1 VGDLV
6 RGVAQVLQLPTAE
19 AAQHLGTLEIAR
31 RLGMTRKLV
40 ESCIDSVLAND
51 NGREQRDV
59 IAAQA
64 APRQLEEFPE
74 QGQLNLPPRRRQAV
88 KSPPTS
94 TQPLREAAIQP
105 DAPEMLFA
113 AEQPADIPLERTSG
127 IRIRPIEAPAPSTGV
142 GGTATS
148 QTALSRLRGRPA
160 RNLLRFTAP
169 RSPESTE
176 SDPAASDASP
186 PLADFDRL
194 TASIESVT
202 EALGGQPLEFYERDL
217 PQIAAAETARRVRA
231 DVVVLLLDNGEGI
244 MEVSGGVG
252 LTPAERHLSVEYSR
266 DVMRELFR
274 AGVGLIEDTDRVR
287 GALAGI
293 PGSRAET
300 LVMVP
305 LVHERLGF
313 GVLMAGRNRSQTAV
327 PTEVFS
333 DTEIE
338 VLMGFADA
346 AAASLRIAVLLR
358 HLKGQLRVLED
369 DP

>member
-1 VGDLV
+1 MPGT
-6 RGVAQVLQLPTAE
+6 VAHPP
-19 AAQHLGTLEIAR
+19 G
-31 RLGMTRKLV
+31 
-40 ESCIDSVLAND
+40 
-51 NGREQRDV
+51 
-59 IAAQA
+59 A
-64 APRQLEEFPE
+64 APP
-74 QGQLNLPPRRRQAV
+74 G
-88 KSPPTS
+88 
-94 TQPLREAAIQP
+94 
-105 DAPEMLFA
+105 
-113 AEQPADIPLERTSG
+113 SG
-127 IRIRPIEAPAPSTGV
+127 E
-142 GGTATS
+142 TATG
-148 QTALSRLRGRPA
+148 QGGPERKNRTRRA
-160 RNLLRFTAP
+160 RSLLRFTAP
-169 RSPESTE
+169 KRPESTE
-176 SDPAASDASP
+176 REVPAPDAATP

-231 DVVVLLLDNGEGI
+231 DVVVLLLDNGEGL

-252 LTPAERHLSVEYSR
+252 LTPAERRLNVEYSR

-300 LVMVP
+300 LMMVP

-313 GVLMAGRNRSQTAV
+313 GVLMAGRNRSQTGV
-327 PTEVFS
+327 PTEVFA

-346 AAASLRIAVLLR
+346 AAASLRTAVLLR
-358 HLKGQLRVLED
+358 HLKGQLRALEEEE
-369 DP
+369 